1 MPQPLKYYVKKEK
14 TTMEN
19 QPIKRSH
26 KRIGSSQNP
35 LRVHIK
41 KLADNAVIPTYAHPT
56 DAGMDLYATTKTFDE
71 YGNMVIGTGIAVA
84 IPKGYVGLLFPR
96 SSISQH
102 YCYLTDSVGVIDSGY
117 RGEITFKFAAKHIS
131 IVNKSL
137 WKRLRLLFAGK
148 ADENENGNVEVYNWW
163 GNRYQY
169 QIGDRIG
176 QLIIMPYPQVSF
188 TETDNLPDSDRGTGG
203 YGSTGK

>member
-1 MPQPLKYYVKKEK
+1 
-14 TTMEN
+14 MEN
-19 QPIKRSH
+19 NHIKRSH

-35 LRVHIK
+35 LRVQIK
-41 KLADNAVIPTYAHPT
+41 KLTDNSVIPTYAHPT
-56 DAGMDLYATTKTFDE
+56 DAGMDLYATSKTFDE

-96 SSISQH
+96 SSICQH
-102 YCYLTDSVGVIDSGY
+102 YCSLTDSVGVIDSGY
-117 RGEITFKFAAKHIS
+117 HGEITFKFAAKHIS

-137 WKRLRLLFAGK
+137 WKRLRILFAGK
-148 ADENENGNVEVYNWW
+148 ADENENGNVEVYNLW

-176 QLIIMPYPQVSF
+176 QLIIMPYPKVQLIESDELSQ
-188 TETDNLPDSDRGTGG
+188 TDRGTGG
-203 YGSTGK
+203 YGSTGR

>member
-1 MPQPLKYYVKKEK
+1 MQTTLEK
-14 TTMEN
+14 RTY
-19 QPIKRSH
+19 R
-26 KRIGSSQNP
+26 RIGSFENP
-35 LRVHIK
+35 LRVRVK
-41 KLADNAVIPTYAHPT
+41 KLTENAVIPTYAHDT
-56 DAGMDLYATTKTFDE
+56 DAGMDLYAASKSFDD
-71 YGNMVIGTGIAVA
+71 YGNMVIGTGIAVE
-84 IPKGYVGLLFPR
+84 IPKGYVGLVFPR
-96 SSISQH
+96 SSICQH
-102 YCYLTDSVGVIDSGY
+102 YCYMPNSVGVIDSDF

-148 ADENENGNVEVYNWW
+148 ADENENGNVDMYNWW

-176 QLIIMPYPQVSF
+176 QLIIMPYPKVQLIESDELST
-188 TETDNLPDSDRGTGG
+188 TERGTGG